1 MRTVKIYNQEQRRKK
16 RISLRYFGTAKK
28 PRITIFRS
36 NRYIY
41 AQAVDDERRKTLLTQ
56 SARKKIESAREM
68 GIKLAE
74 ALIKKGIKS
83 VIFDRGSYA
92 YYGRVAAVAE
102 GLRKGKIQL

>member
-1 MRTVKIYNQEQRRKK
+1 MRTVKIYNREQRRKK
-16 RISLRYFGTAKK
+16 RISIQYFGTGKK

-41 AQAVDDERRKTLLTQ
+41 AQAVDDEKRKTLVIQ
-56 SARKKIESAREM
+56 SAGKKIESAKEM

-74 ALIKKGIKS
+74 GLIKKGIKS

-92 YYGRVAAVAE
+92 YHGRVAAVAE
-102 GLRKGKIQL
+102 GLREGKIQL